1 MLENVLAIISQREGS
16 YKITV
21 EVEKNLWGNFSETAN
36 SIS

>member
-21 EVEKNLWGNFSETAN
+21 EVEKNLWGYFSETAN